1 VRFGIAQYGF
11 WPSTETRMHTMLN
24 GDTSFKKDPLTQVL
38 TWKSRVTARQEV
50 SAGEYVGYGTSFLAQ
65 QRTSVAIIP
74 VGYYHG
80 FSRNLSNLGHV
91 LIRGH
96 KAPVIGMVNMN
107 IITVDVSAI
116 PSAAVGDE
124 VVLIGKQG
132 RLRITVSSFSDLA
145 NYVNYEMLIRLPY
158 EIPRIIVD

>member
-1 VRFGIAQYGF
+1 
-11 WPSTETRMHTMLN
+11 
-24 GDTSFKKDPLTQVL
+24 
-38 TWKSRVTARQEV
+38 V